1 MIQDQSITR
10 SKYVESDVAVRTTGK
25 SYRYDVLSFY
35 SSRNVFVSSR
45 PMWCGKFVPPNSKR
59 GAAGPGCGIEDELD
73 HHVVL
78 PAPSPSSFVKH
89 CQQLGTTTSCLSVCL
104 YQREECMTIAGNEV
118 RGLSIYVLLR
128 CVRKD
133 EKCYGT
139 SDRWKMIPVMLKLAY
154 VSQRLFFIYW
164 SRPCPLEEF
173 LGGYGSWAYAI
184 APKAKP
190 DMCIGIAHHQQQCP
204 DQYLPD

>member
-1 MIQDQSITR
+1 MNWIAHGTTGIVKLDFDRCHVNWVEVPFSFQVLGETTTKIHYGLNITDFIQKDVEWMNWIALLHKKCKAWTPIDVTWIGSRCPFRWMKKVWGVIIMIQDQSITR

-45 PMWCGKFVPPNSKR
+45 PMWCGKFVPPRDENEDTWSSNSKR

-104 YQREECMTIAGNEV
+104 
-118 RGLSIYVLLR
+118 
-128 CVRKD
+128 
-133 EKCYGT
+133 
-139 SDRWKMIPVMLKLAY
+139 
-154 VSQRLFFIYW
+154 
-164 SRPCPLEEF
+164 
-173 LGGYGSWAYAI
+173 
-184 APKAKP
+184 
-190 DMCIGIAHHQQQCP
+190 
-204 DQYLPD
+204 